1 MSNKVKYGLKNV
13 YYSVITLTNNVP
25 NYATPVHIPGAVNLA
40 LSPVGEKV
48 RFAADDMEDYFAEN
62 INNGYD
68 GSLEMALIPDSF
80 RTDILGDTIDK
91 NGAIIENANAT
102 VKRFALMFE
111 FDGDAKKTRH
121 VLYNVLA
128 NRPNIEGTTRSSTKE
143 PKSET
148 LEIEARPA
156 VDTSN
161 VKAKVEQSSDASYT
175 GFFTTVYLEDAV
187 TNTKGSDPADFDK
200 HSPAAVVVESTSSSG
215 TTAVKNVVFN
225 GFPVPGVSLTIN
237 GLEVTIAQA
246 YITGQSLAVGSYP
259 LVVEFTKGNSVN
271 YTLTVKDTTP

>member
-1 MSNKVKYGLKNV
+1 MANKVKYGLKNV
-13 YYSVITLTNNVP
+13 YYAPITLTNNVP
-25 NYATPVHIPGAVNLA
+25 SYATPVHIPGAVNLT

-48 RFAADDMEDYFAEN
+48 KFAADDMEDYFAEN

-68 GSLEMALIPDSF
+68 GSLEMALVPDSF
-80 RTDILGDTIDK
+80 RTAVLGDTIDGH
-91 NGAIIENANAT
+91 GAIIENANAT

-128 NRPNIEGTTRSSTKE
+128 NRPNIEGTTRSNTKE

-175 GFFTTVYLEDAV
+175 GFFTTVYMEDAV
-187 TNTKGSDPADFDK
+187 TNTATAPTDFSKMDPAD
-200 HSPAAVVVESTSSSG
+200 VLVNVTSSSG
-215 TTAVKNVVFN
+215 TNAVKSVYMDGVPVGFANLSIAGVDVTLSQTYIGTLAN
-225 GFPVPGVSLTIN
+225 GDHTI
-237 GLEVTIAQA
+237 LI
-246 YITGQSLAVGSYP
+246 
-259 LVVEFTKGNSVN
+259 EFTQGNAVSV
-271 YTLTVKDTTP
+271 TLKVTA